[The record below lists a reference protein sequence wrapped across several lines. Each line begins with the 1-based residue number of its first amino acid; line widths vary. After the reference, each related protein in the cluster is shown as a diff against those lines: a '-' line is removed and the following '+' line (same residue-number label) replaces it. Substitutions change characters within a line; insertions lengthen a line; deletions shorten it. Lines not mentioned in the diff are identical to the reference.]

1 MQDQQRLG
9 WKAFLEGFWAMS
21 WHTAQQE
28 YLNSKNSTKSTQL
41 LLSKAQRRIW
51 KIAWDLWMHRNN
63 YLHTHLQS
71 ISTTDRESINAEVAA
86 EWSAGIS
93 TLPQRFE
100 ALFRG
105 TLQQRLNKSYQDK
118 RRWLATIW
126 SARERINPNYL
137 ANNPS
142 SATDG
147 TIRLKYQQWK
157 NK

>member
-1 MQDQQRLG
+1 
-9 WKAFLEGFWAMS
+9 
-21 WHTAQQE
+21 
-28 YLNSKNSTKSTQL
+28 
-41 LLSKAQRRIW
+41 
-51 KIAWDLWMHRNN
+51 MHRNN